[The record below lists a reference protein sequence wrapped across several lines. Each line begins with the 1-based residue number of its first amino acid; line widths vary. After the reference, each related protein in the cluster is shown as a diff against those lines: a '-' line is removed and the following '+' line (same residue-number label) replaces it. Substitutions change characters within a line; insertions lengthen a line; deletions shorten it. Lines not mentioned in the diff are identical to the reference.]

1 MTFKNKR
8 FVNFLLTGWRPS
20 YHGEFLDLYNNR
32 AIGGVFAQHCLS
44 AFTLVVCTTFVRN
57 IILTTIK
64 TIYL

>member
-32 AIGGVFAQHCLS
+32 AIGGGYLLNFACRHLLS
-44 AFTLVVCTTFVRN
+44 
-57 IILTTIK
+57 
-64 TIYL
+64 